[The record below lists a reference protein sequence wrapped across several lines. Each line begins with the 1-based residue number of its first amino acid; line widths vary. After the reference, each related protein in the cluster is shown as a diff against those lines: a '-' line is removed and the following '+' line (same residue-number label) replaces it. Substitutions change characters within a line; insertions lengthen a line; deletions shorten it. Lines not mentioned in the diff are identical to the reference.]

1 MASATCMKAQ
11 ILQDAVTQQ
20 FFRINIAKI
29 LGTMSREFYALRRE
43 QTQEKVAW
51 TIIWSSGCIW
61 DRCCPLPDS
70 SFFLVLIML
79 TPFQSSH

>member
-43 QTQEKVAW
+43 QTQEKVA
-51 TIIWSSGCIW
+51 
-61 DRCCPLPDS
+61 
-70 SFFLVLIML
+70 
-79 TPFQSSH
+79 